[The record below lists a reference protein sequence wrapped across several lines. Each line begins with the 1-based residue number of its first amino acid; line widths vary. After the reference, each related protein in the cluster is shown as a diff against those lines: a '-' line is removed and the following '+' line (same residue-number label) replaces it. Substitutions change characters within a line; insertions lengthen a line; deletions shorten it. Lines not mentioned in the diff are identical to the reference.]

1 MAALFLFTFTIGSK
15 AETRFVSAPQGDH
28 FYYHPNGPVRD
39 ILVIAHG
46 TRGKDET
53 AQQAAQIFLNRWT
66 DFAEKHSVALIV
78 PVFDDAR
85 FGNTSGGYGGY
96 RGLFGKHIPAD
107 DFVIGLVAAY
117 QTDLALPE
125 DPFLLYG
132 HSAGGQF
139 VIRFLARHPDRVRH
153 AVASAPGRY
162 SYPSRSAPW
171 PYGAGTLVRSISW
184 PDGTTQAIRVEGVL
198 RDYAN
203 AAGKVHVIVGSRDTK
218 PQPQRPLHV
227 GKNRVE
233 FAKSW
238 GAAMNENARRFGA
251 AGRARV
257 TVIPGIGHSSRA
269 LTPHAQRHILN

>member
-1 MAALFLFTFTIGSK
+1 LITFTVGST
-15 AETRFVSAPQGDH
+15 AETRFVPTPEGDH
-28 FYYHPNGPVRD
+28 FYYQPAEAAQD

-46 TRGKDET
+46 TRGKNET
-53 AQQAAQIFLNRWT
+53 AQQTAQTFLNRWT
-66 DFAEKHSVALIV
+66 HFAETHAVALIV

-85 FGNTSGGYGGY
+85 FGNTGGGYGGY
-96 RGLFGKHIPAD
+96 RGLFGKHVPAD
-107 DFVIGLVAAY
+107 DFVIDLVTAY
-117 QTDLALPE
+117 QADHALPQ

-139 VIRFLARHPDRVRH
+139 VIRFLVRHPNRVRR
-153 AVASAPGRY
+153 AVTSAPGRY

-171 PYGAGTLVRSISW
+171 PYGAGPLTRSITW

-203 AAGKVHVIVGSRDTK
+203 AAGKVHVIVGSQDTK
-218 PQPQRPLHV
+218 PQPQRPLHL

-233 FAKSW
+233 FARSW
-238 GAAMNENARRFGA
+238 VTAMNESARRFGA

-257 TVIPGIGHSSRA
+257 TVIPGIGHNSRA
-269 LTPHAQRHILN
+269 LTPHAQRYILD